1 MYKMSKTKK
10 SRLDESQVRRFM
22 GLANLQPLG
31 ESFLDRIR
39 EEDDLPPE
47 GPDGEFIDE

>member
-1 MYKMSKTKK
+1 MSKTKK